1 MSDATNP
8 TPEDE
13 QQAEESTQDAAAE
26 QSSEPEA
33 PASSGSSLGDQL
45 DAAQAEL
52 AKRGAAVRMS
62 TNVTV
67 GIGVVLIVLMIGYFS
82 YGLSQIKDLADP
94 EILIS
99 LVQDQLQGAN
109 LPSDLDSAFKKLKDE
124 GLPTSLED
132 LKGWIDEQIDAN
144 AGPIAEQFSKQAIE
158 MAPSIRK
165 TLENYALERMEELVD
180 QGTTFTA
187 DKFAE
192 MVDENRITI
201 EGAMADIAGDVDLTE
216 VVIKNLVT
224 MLEEDLGTDIQEHA
238 SLVLGTLN
246 ALNTKLDRLATA
258 DDLNHEEQLE
268 KDSLMLLRQ
277 VLVDYEGNNIA
288 D

>member
-13 QQAEESTQDAAAE
+13 QQAEESGQDAAAE

-52 AKRGAAVRMS
+52 AKRGAALRMS
-62 TNVTV
+62 TNITV
-67 GIGVVLIVLMIGYFS
+67 GIGVVLIALMIGYFS

-109 LPSDLDSAFKKLKDE
+109 LPSDLDSTFKKLKDE

-201 EGAMADIAGDVDLTE
+201 EGAMADMAGDVDLTE

-224 MLEEDLGTDIQEHA
+224 MLEEDLGADIQEHA
-238 SLVLGTLN
+238 GLVLGTLN

>member
-52 AKRGAAVRMS
+52 AKRGAALRMS
-62 TNVTV
+62 TNITV
-67 GIGVVLIVLMIGYFS
+67 GIGVVLIALMIGYFS

-109 LPSDLDSAFKKLKDE
+109 LPSDLDGTFQKLKE
-124 GLPTSLED
+124 FNLPTSLEG
-132 LKGWIDEQIDAN
+132 LSGWIDEQIDEN
-144 AGPIAEQFSKQAIE
+144 AGPIAEQFSIQAIE
-158 MAPSIRK
+158 MAPSIRV
-165 TLENYALERMEELVD
+165 TLETYALDRMEELVD

-201 EGAMADIAGDVDLTE
+201 EGAMTDVAGNDELSE

-224 MLEEDLGTDIQEHA
+224 MLEEDLGADIQEHA
-238 SLVLGTLN
+238 GLVLGTLN

-258 DDLNHEEQLE
+258 DDLNDEEQLE

-277 VLVDYEGNNIA
+277 VLVDYEGDNVA
-288 D
+288 E

>member
-13 QQAEESTQDAAAE
+13 QQAEKSTQDAAAE

-52 AKRGAAVRMS
+52 AKRGAALRMS
-62 TNVTV
+62 TNITV
-67 GIGVVLIVLMIGYFS
+67 GIGVVLIALMIGYFS

-109 LPSDLDSAFKKLKDE
+109 LPSDLDGTFQKLKE
-124 GLPTSLED
+124 FNLPTSLEG
-132 LKGWIDEQIDAN
+132 LSGWIDEQIDEN
-144 AGPIAEQFSKQAIE
+144 AGPIAEQFSIQAIE
-158 MAPSIRK
+158 MAPSIRV
-165 TLENYALERMEELVD
+165 TLETYALDRMEELVD

-201 EGAMADIAGDVDLTE
+201 EGAMVDVAGSPELTE
-216 VVIKNLVT
+216 KVIKNLVT
-224 MLEEDLGTDIQEHA
+224 MLEEDLGADIQEHA
-238 SLVLGTLN
+238 GLVLGTLN

-277 VLVDYEGNNIA
+277 VLVDYEGDNVA
-288 D
+288 E